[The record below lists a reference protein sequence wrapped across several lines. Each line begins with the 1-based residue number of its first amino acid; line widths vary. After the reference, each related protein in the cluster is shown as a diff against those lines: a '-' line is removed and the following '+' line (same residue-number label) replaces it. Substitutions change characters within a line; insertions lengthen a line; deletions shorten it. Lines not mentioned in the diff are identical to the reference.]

1 MDDWKTSVLLG
12 WPIFKGYV
20 SFREGIC
27 SPRNPNFAP
36 SYPNDSSILSHAT
49 GHTAR
54 LQDQRCAWNGDLAHQ
69 PVATS
74 GRTKAKDPNLAT
86 VADDVFRL
94 NGAGAWVFSTERENW
109 AGGFPRTNSAG
120 KPMVSV
126 KIYHEKLFLKM
137 SYLVGWKKKRSRK
150 QIPDNK
156 IGLLH
161 QDQLYS
167 WFSSGCKYPLA
178 KKTVVV
184 RDPFSNAAGWLEEV
198 RNMKRSESIPRYSNQ
213 PNLLF
218 HFAQNAALGSL
229 KPNLPPPPPLEDW
242 PQGLGAGGTP
252 S

>member
-27 SPRNPNFAP
+27 SPRNPNFAHF
-36 SYPNDSSILSHAT
+36 YPNDSSILSHAT

-74 GRTKAKDPNLAT
+74 GRTKAKDPNLAQRSPT
-86 VADDVFRL
+86 TFFRL

-126 KIYHEKLFLKM
+126 KNISWKIIFEDVIFWL
-137 SYLVGWKKKRSRK
+137 GWKKKRSRK

-178 KKTVVV
+178 KKNSRGSGPIFQCSRMIGGSQEYEKVWKHSQILQPAKLT
-184 RDPFSNAAGWLEEV
+184 FSF
-198 RNMKRSESIPRYSNQ
+198 RTKC
-213 PNLLF
+213 
-218 HFAQNAALGSL
+218 SL
-229 KPNLPPPPPLEDW
+229 RKFEAKLIPPPHLW
-242 PQGLGAGGTP
+242 KIGHKA
-252 S
+252 